1 MNLRKTIKRL
11 LYGRCPLT
19 SGSFPYFGVKTYFPP
34 RSLSFHAAC
43 DQGIFEQANV
53 HLLQSLVRPGTTMFD
68 VGANIGLMAIP
79 ILKFQPDCRVVSFE
93 PSENVL
99 PSLRRTLS
107 ESPFRDRWQL
117 VEMAATSIEGSVE
130 FSLSPKTESLYDGLR
145 NTRRSTSSA
154 TTTVAA
160 TTIDAVWRSLGK
172 PEVSAIKCDVEGA
185 DLDVL
190 QGAHECLQA
199 TNAAVLIEWN
209 ATNLAAYGRE
219 VFEII
224 GFAHRAGYRLFAV
237 PGYTE
242 VTDGLMLRLQM
253 LETESF
259 LLAK

>member
-11 LYGRCPLT
+11 LYDRCPLT

-43 DQGIFEQANV
+43 DQGIFEQSNV

-79 ILKFQPDCRVVSFE
+79 ILKFQPNCRVVSFE

-99 PSLRRTLS
+99 PSLRRTIS

-154 TTTVAA
+154 TTTVA
-160 TTIDAVWRSLGK
+160 
-172 PEVSAIKCDVEGA
+172 AIKCDVEGA